1 MNVDLSVSWLGLTMA
16 SPLYNA
22 SGVLCRSVEELERV
36 RGSAAGA
43 VITKSCTLQP
53 REGNP
58 EPRYHATPLGSINAM
73 GLPNAG
79 YHYYLDYARHYP
91 YHLGKPLFLSVSGLS
106 QDDNVTLFRELA
118 AAGLPCIP
126 ELNLSCPN
134 VPGKPQLGYDF
145 DASARLL
152 DEVARV
158 YPGSFGVKLPPY
170 FDPVHFAQ
178 MATVLQRYPGLRF
191 VTCINSLGN
200 ALMVDVDSESVVL
213 KPKDG
218 LGGLGGAYVLPTAL
232 ANVREFFR
240 LLPGRHVVGCG
251 GVSSGREAF
260 MHILAGA
267 TAVQV
272 GTCLY
277 QEGESA
283 FARIQGELVALMQ
296 FKGYRSLDDF
306 RGRLRTL

>member
-53 REGNP
+53 RAGNP

-152 DEVARV
+152 DEVVRV

-178 MATVLQRYPGLRF
+178 MAAVLQRYPGLRF

-200 ALMVDVDSESVVL
+200 ALVVDVDSESVVL

-267 TAVQV
+267 TVVQV

-277 QEGESA
+277 REGESA

-296 FKGYRSLDDF
+296 AKGYRSLDDF